1 MKLKYMP
8 SRVLFFRRGQPDRV
22 DKQEQSGAV
31 KRGASTKEI
40 HERKAANK
48 TTKEREETEKKRE
61 GVGEER
67 EEKRKNKKKEMCR
80 VV

>member
-48 TTKEREETEKKRE
+48 TTKEREEPKKKRE

-67 EEKRKNKKKEMCR
+67 EKKKGRIRRRRCVE
-80 VV
+80 

>member
-31 KRGASTKEI
+31 KRRASTKEI

-61 GVGEER
+61 R
-67 EEKRKNKKKEMCR
+67 EWEKREKKKGRIRRRRCVE
-80 VV
+80 

>member
-61 GVGEER
+61 R
-67 EEKRKNKKKEMCR
+67 EWEKREKKKGRIRRRRCVE
-80 VV
+80 

>member
-48 TTKEREETEKKRE
+48 TTKEREETEKKERGSGRRE
-61 GVGEER
+61 R
-67 EEKRKNKKKEMCR
+67 RKKEE
-80 VV
+80 

>member
-48 TTKEREETEKKRE
+48 TTEEREETEKKERGSGRRE
-61 GVGEER
+61 R
-67 EEKRKNKKKEMCR
+67 RKKEE
-80 VV
+80 